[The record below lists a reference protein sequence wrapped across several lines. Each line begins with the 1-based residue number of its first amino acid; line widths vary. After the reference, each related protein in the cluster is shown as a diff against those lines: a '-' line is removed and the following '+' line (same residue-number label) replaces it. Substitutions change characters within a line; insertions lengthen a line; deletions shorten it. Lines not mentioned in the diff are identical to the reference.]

1 MPRVIRASLPRLELS
16 PERKQVAPKPRRRAG
31 PRSR

>member
-1 MPRVIRASLPRLELS
+1 MPRVIRESLLKLEPS
-16 PERKQVAPKPRRRAG
+16 PERRLVEPRPRRRAG